1 MKQYPAHGQEVP
13 YNMAGVSFVFDQ
25 PMDQATLPS
34 AFQVDVVDNLGAT
47 TTVDTAYAT
56 SNSLNWT
63 WSTNAAGK
71 DILMLN
77 LPPTFLNP
85 SPGSSPY
92 TFNWINFP
100 QGLQYSALTP
110 VDWSTLAVSQSVT
123 VTVGTMTKAVATTPP
138 DMAINIPI
146 EGTAFDI
153 IFNNSMDNTLFPTN
167 FSFQITNTTSGGIF
181 TIDQTN
187 YTLFGTFTWN
197 SGVLP
202 NDQLTFQ
209 LSLCS
214 ALTINGVPCLNP
226 SSTYSVMNSV
236 APTNLMDANGGS
248 VDTSGMPTSGMFT
261 TGTGAPL

>member
-1 MKQYPAHGQEVP
+1 
-13 YNMAGVSFVFDQ
+13 
-25 PMDQATLPS
+25 
-34 AFQVDVVDNLGAT
+34 
-47 TTVDTAYAT
+47 
-56 SNSLNWT
+56 
-63 WSTNAAGK
+63 
-71 DILMLN
+71 
-77 LPPTFLNP
+77 
-85 SPGSSPY
+85 
-92 TFNWINFP
+92 
-100 QGLQYSALTP
+100 
-110 VDWSTLAVSQSVT
+110 
-123 VTVGTMTKAVATTPP
+123 
-138 DMAINIPI
+138 
-146 EGTAFDI
+146 
-153 IFNNSMDNTLFPTN
+153 MDNTLFPTN